1 MEKGR
6 FFPDSANR
14 HALEEKRGR
23 QRPISV
29 KLREGEWQLTN
40 IYEPFHPLLI

>member
-1 MEKGR
+1 MMEKGG

-23 QRPISV
+23 QA
-29 KLREGEWQLTN
+29 ETHQCQTT
-40 IYEPFHPLLI
+40 